1 MANVFTEEQAKQKW
15 CPFSN
20 SQNRATTIWPDK
32 VNCIASACM
41 AWRWRIG
48 MWNTKE
54 GRWWK
59 EGDKASIYEVEERN
73 SDYGSCGL
81 AGAA

>member
-1 MANVFTEEQAKQKW
+1 MANVVVEAQAKVMR
-15 CPFSN
+15 CCGPNGCGVTN
-20 SQNRATTIWPDK
+20 SASGIQY
-32 VNCIASACM
+32 CIGSDCM

-54 GRWWK
+54 KRWWK
-59 EGDKASIYEVEERN
+59 EGDKASLSEVEERN